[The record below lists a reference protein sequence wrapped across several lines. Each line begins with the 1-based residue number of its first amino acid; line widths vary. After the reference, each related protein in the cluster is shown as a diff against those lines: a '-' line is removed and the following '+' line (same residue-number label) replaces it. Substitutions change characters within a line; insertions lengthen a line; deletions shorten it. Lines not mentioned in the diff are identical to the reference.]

1 MTFFIL
7 GHQPTI
13 SVAEISKVL
22 RINLSQAQGNEE
34 VLMIDEDLPHL
45 PNLQSSLGG
54 TIKMGWTIQE
64 MDTWDEEKLADII
77 VAYAS
82 NSFGKDKITFGIS
95 LYDLHGKKI
104 YADKMKAL
112 ERLGLTVKKA
122 LKETGRPVRF
132 VSSKEPA
139 LSSVIV
145 ETNHLLSSGGEFV
158 LFLDGSRILI
168 GQTQSVQD
176 FAAWSDRDYSR
187 PARDAKSGMLPPKL
201 ARIMINLAGKDLS
214 KSTLLDPF
222 CGSGTIL
229 MEAAL
234 MRCHKLIG
242 SDISGKAI
250 QDTKRNITWLS
261 KNYLGQEPN
270 YTLIETSAED
280 LSKSFKKSVDLIV
293 TETYLGPPQKGRES
307 FSELKQSLVEIE
319 DMLTVSLASL
329 KTLMKKDGVMILA
342 CPVYHA
348 REEWMFLPLQKIARS
363 SGWSIRPFSDALEPL
378 SPCGGLVYERPG
390 QKVGREIVE
399 MRPL

>member
-7 GHQPTI
+7 GHQPTL

-22 RINLSQAQGNEE
+22 GIDLSQAQGNEE
-34 VLMIDEDLPHL
+34 VLLIPEDLLHL
-45 PNLQSSLGG
+45 PNLQSTLGG

-64 MDTWDEEKLADII
+64 MDTWDEEELANTI

-82 NSFGKDKITFGIS
+82 NTAGKDKITFGLS
-95 LYDLHGKKI
+95 LYDLQGKKI

-112 ERLGLTVKKA
+112 EKLGLTVKKI

-158 LFLDGSRILI
+158 LFLDGSRILV

-176 FAAWSDRDYSR
+176 FVAWSDRDYSR

-234 MRCHKLIG
+234 MQCHKLIG
-242 SDISGKAI
+242 SDNSGKAI
-250 QDTKRNITWLS
+250 RDTQSNMTWLS
-261 KNYLGQEPN
+261 KNYLGQESN
-270 YTLIETSAED
+270 CILIETPAED
-280 LSKSFKKSVDLIV
+280 LPKSFSEPVDMII

-307 FSELKQSLVEIE
+307 FSELKQTLVEIE
-319 DMLTVSLASL
+319 DMLTTSLASL
-329 KTLMKKDGVMILA
+329 KTLIKKDGVMILA
-342 CPVYHA
+342 CPVYHIK
-348 REEWMFLPLQKIARS
+348 EEWMFLPMQKITRS
-363 SGWSIRPFSDALEPL
+363 SGWSIQPFSDALEPL
-378 SPCGGLVYERPG
+378 SPSGGLVYERPG
-390 QKVGREIVE
+390 QRVGREIIE
-399 MRPL
+399 IKPL